1 MSIKDDAE
9 ERVGRVRR
17 RWPLLDHLVRMVQHY
32 LGVNG
37 NLQAGAVTYFAFL
50 SFFPVLALAFAVVG
64 WVARFYPGSE
74 DVLIKAIDEVL
85 PGMVGDEEGQIS
97 LGTIESAAP
106 GIFSVGI
113 LAILYSGLGWLS
125 SMRKALLV
133 VFELP
138 DDAAP
143 NFVIGKLRD
152 LLTLTLIGLTL
163 LISVALAGFVRG
175 FSEQI
180 LELLGLASTLSP
192 LVAAISIVVGLAA
205 NMLLFYALFRLLARP
220 PTPPRSLWAGALLG
234 ALGFEL
240 LKLLSTYLM
249 ASTKSQPAFQAFGIA
264 LILVVWMNYFSRVVF
279 FAASWAHT
287 SPRTREIREAEER
300 HRAMMT
306 ELTRVDLH
314 EAEEPRAGRGRRTG
328 LRAFGAGAAAAGV
341 AALAL
346 RRRGEE

>member
-1 MSIKDDAE
+1 MSIKADAE
-9 ERVGRVRR
+9 ERVGRIRR
-17 RWPLLDHLVRMVQHY
+17 RWPLLDHLVRMVKHY

-37 NLQAGAVTYFAFL
+37 NLQSGAVTYFAFL

-74 DVLIKAIDEVL
+74 DVLISAIDEVL

-97 LGTIESAAP
+97 LETIEAAAP
-106 GIFSVGI
+106 GIFSIGI

-143 NFVIGKLRD
+143 NFVVGKLRD
-152 LLTLTLIGLTL
+152 LLTLALIGLTL
-163 LISVALAGFVRG
+163 LVSVALAGFVRG

-180 LELLGLASTLSP
+180 LDLLGLASTLSP

-287 SPRTREIREAEER
+287 SPRAREIREAEER

-314 EAEEPRAGRGRRTG
+314 EAAPDPEGRRRTR
-328 LRAFGAGAAAAGV
+328 LTAFGAGAAAGGV